1 MTTGA
6 AVMTSEFR
14 IKRRKVDIRENASD
28 ESDLLKSSL
37 NLLWQESNRIATPV
51 PGKPGNVNF
60 QLGTLLPPTNQGSLV
75 RKKGR
80 MIWGNN

>member
-14 IKRRKVDIRENASD
+14 IKRRKVDIREIALD

-37 NLLWQESNRIATPV
+37 NLLW
-51 PGKPGNVNF
+51 
-60 QLGTLLPPTNQGSLV
+60 
-75 RKKGR
+75 
-80 MIWGNN
+80 